1 MCSPTTSN
9 ISLLLPL
16 EDLTPDSELP
26 ICKTS
31 FKSDENKFI
40 DLYSIYK
47 YILCLLP
54 KIRTPHYS
62 DPLTQVASLDE
73 GECYQFVETIRIE
86 QISLEPESSV
96 LNRCTK
102 PQYMVASVRIV
113 SFYDVTVPI

>member
-47 YILCLLP
+47 YILCSYRRFEL
-54 KIRTPHYS
+54 RTIQI
-62 DPLTQVASLDE
+62 PLTRVASLDE
-73 GECYQFVETIRIE
+73 GGCYQFVETIRIE

>member
-31 FKSDENKFI
+31 FKSDENK
-40 DLYSIYK
+40 SINIFFVSYRRFELHT
-47 YILCLLP
+47 IQ
-54 KIRTPHYS
+54 I
-62 DPLTQVASLDE
+62 PLTQVASLDE
-73 GECYQFVETIRIE
+73 GGCYQFVETIRIE